1 MTPWDD
7 VKGSWS
13 AIAGLSI
20 QQFTDE
26 YIKCIGEKT
35 AGLIFFPWNQFDE
48 KKTFIY
54 LFLREMKSIS
64 RKKIIYWKYKSLFFW
79 AWL

>member
-35 AGLIFFPWNQFDE
+35 AGLIFSPWNQFDE
-48 KKTFIY
+48 KNIHLF
-54 LFLREMKSIS
+54 FLREINFT
-64 RKKIIYWKYKSLFFW
+64 KKIIYWKYKSLFFW